1 MKFDL
6 KKDSE
11 IFILC
16 PANVDTGGPM
26 CLHQLAYI
34 LKKRLKKKVY
44 MHYFPQSVKN
54 PIHKNYKSFNIPTK
68 KLIKDL
74 EKNILIIPE
83 FYKSIELSKN
93 YQNIQKGLWWLSV
106 DFFLYHR
113 FIYKNHS
120 LVRSLIK
127 IPFKL
132 ISLFNRLTLFY
143 FGNISLF
150 KYLKYIYTKNPLINV
165 FKIKN
170 ININFSHSSYQFK
183 TLASQGVK
191 STYLSDCIKKEY
203 FDKSKKILIKDKKNI
218 ICYNP
223 RKSSIFFETFIKL
236 NNDFKFIPLIN
247 MNLNELINV
256 LSKSKIYMDFGFH
269 PGQDRLPREAA
280 ILKNCIITNKEGS
293 AAIYKDLPID
303 SGFKFDEKNNN
314 FLKIRKKIQM
324 VFDDFQSEYKKFS
337 YYRKFLHLQEKK
349 FINQISRSF
358 KK

>member
-1 MKFDL
+1 MKFNL

-34 LKKRLKKKVY
+34 LKKKFKRKVY

-54 PIHKNYKSFNIPTK
+54 PIHKNYKFFNIQNRKTIVDK
-68 KLIKDL
+68 K
-74 EKNILIIPE
+74 KNILIIPE
-83 FYKSIELSKN
+83 FYKSIEISKN
-93 YQNIQKGLWWLSV
+93 YHNIQKGLWWLSV

-113 FIYKNHS
+113 FLFKNHFI
-120 LVRSLIK
+120 VRSFIK
-127 IPFKL
+127 IPHKL
-132 ISLFNRLTLFY
+132 ISLINKITKFY

-150 KYLKYIYTKNPLINV
+150 RYLKLIYINNPLINV

-191 STYLSDCIKKEY
+191 SVYLSDNIKKEY
-203 FDKSKKILIKDKKNI
+203 FIAGKKILIKNKKNI

-223 RKSSIFFETFIKL
+223 IKSSSFFK
-236 NNDFKFIPLIN
+236 KFIELNSDLKFVPLIN
-247 MNLNELINV
+247 LNLKELIAI
-256 LSKSKIYMDFGFH
+256 LSESKIYMDFGFH

-280 ILKNCIITNKEGS
+280 ILKNCIITNREGS
-293 AAIYKDLPID
+293 ASIYDDLPI
-303 SGFKFDEKNNN
+303 SKEFKFDEKNVN
-314 FLKIRKKIQM
+314 FLKIRAKVQKI
-324 VFDDFQSEYKKFS
+324 FSIFPEESKKFN
-337 YYRKFLHLQEKK
+337 YYRKFLNLQEKK
-349 FINQISRSF
+349 FINQISRHF
-358 KK
+358 N